1 MVRFLHTDVFKEI
14 SFFPF
19 LIRKFQNIYVLHKK
33 CIDILSWLSSL
44 LLEKADNQWIL
55 QECKQNFDQNSAQ
68 IVCRIFGTANVYNFF
83 VRKPDEVQ
91 FLLPNS
97 TNYNFIFKIS
107 KYRLFF
113 LRSIAQFCTW
123 IYTNCFVNS
132 QVWTNWVNSGQLLN
146 IMSSCG
152 WYEKIL
158 QRSHNY

>member
-1 MVRFLHTDVFKEI
+1 MYSIK
-14 SFFPF
+14 
-19 LIRKFQNIYVLHKK
+19 N
-33 CIDILSWLSSL
+33 LSWLSSL

-113 LRSIAQFCTW
+113 LRSIAQFCRW

-146 IMSSCG
+146 IISSYG
-152 WYEKIL
+152 WYEENL
-158 QRSHNY
+158 RRSHNY

>member
-33 CIDILSWLSSL
+33 CIDILSWLSSS

-97 TNYNFIFKIS
+97 TNYNFIFKLFEINCTILYMNLHELFCQFTSLNKLGKFWTTAEYHVKLWLIWKIFTTIS
-107 KYRLFF
+107 
-113 LRSIAQFCTW
+113 
-123 IYTNCFVNS
+123 
-132 QVWTNWVNSGQLLN
+132 
-146 IMSSCG
+146 
-152 WYEKIL
+152 
-158 QRSHNY
+158 